1 MRTQSM
7 NRCPSARQ
15 SGAPAV
21 RACLTVCMAL
31 AVGCGAA
38 ENGGL
43 EGTGGSNPGSAGT
56 PNTGGSGMTAG
67 SAGQSSNSSAGAS
80 GSGSGTALGGAG
92 TGGNSGDGGRGGAL
106 AGQGGAH
113 SAGAGPGGGS
123 NGGAAT
129 GGSNGVGGANGG
141 GANGGAGGGGTA
153 VTMSMG
159 CGKAPTLKSGALTIQ
174 TGGATRKY
182 MLRLP
187 DNYDNTKPYRL
198 MIGFHGAT
206 GNATEVAGAQ
216 NNGYFGLYSLS
227 AGSTIFVAAE
237 AVGGIWATSDV
248 AYVNDVLDQVERGLC
263 IDTARIGLEGFSQ
276 GAAMVWTL
284 ACARSK
290 TFRFAIGHSGG
301 GLPNPASCEPIAYL
315 GSLGLQE
322 STGSTGQTTQ
332 TDKFAKWAG
341 CTIETL
347 PKAPTGGHLCSD
359 YQGCSAGHPV
369 RWCQYDGGHTPSP
382 TDAGQGSS
390 WMPKEAWK
398 FATQF

>member
-1 MRTQSM
+1 M
-7 NRCPSARQ
+7 
-15 SGAPAV
+15 
-21 RACLTVCMAL
+21 
-31 AVGCGAA
+31 
-38 ENGGL
+38 
-43 EGTGGSNPGSAGT
+43 
-56 PNTGGSGMTAG
+56 
-67 SAGQSSNSSAGAS
+67 
-80 GSGSGTALGGAG
+80 
-92 TGGNSGDGGRGGAL
+92 
-106 AGQGGAH
+106 
-113 SAGAGPGGGS
+113 
-123 NGGAAT
+123 
-129 GGSNGVGGANGG
+129 GGANGL
-141 GANGGAGGGGTA
+141 GGAGGGATA
-153 VTMSMG
+153 ATSMG
-159 CGKAPTLKSGALTIQ
+159 CGKTPTLKSGTLTIQ
-174 TGGATRKY
+174 SGGANRKY

-187 DNYDNTKPYRL
+187 DGYDNQKPYRL

-227 AGSTIFVAAE
+227 AGSTIFVATE

-248 AYVNDVLDQVERGLC
+248 SYVNDVLDQVERELC
-263 IDTARIGLEGFSQ
+263 IDTERIGLEGFSQ
-276 GAAMVWTL
+276 GAAMVWTV
-284 ACARSK
+284 ACSRSK

-301 GLPNPASCEPIAYL
+301 GLGNPTTCDPIAYL

-322 STGSTGQTTQ
+322 SSGGGGQTTQ

-347 PKAPTGGHLCSD
+347 PKAPNGGHLCSD

-382 TDAGQGSS
+382 TDAAQGSS

>member
-1 MRTQSM
+1 MRTKVL
-7 NRCPSARQ
+7 NLCPSPRCLHA
-15 SGAPAV
+15 SAVVLGALIV
-21 RACLTVCMAL
+21 VCAAL
-31 AVGCGAA
+31 AVGCSAA
-38 ENGGL
+38 ENVGSGGAGGSKASSAGATSTGGL
-43 EGTGGSNPGSAGT
+43 HGT
-56 PNTGGSGMTAG
+56 TAG
-67 SAGQSSNSSAGAS
+67 STGQSSNASGGAS
-80 GSGSGTALGGAG
+80 GNGDSAALGGAG
-92 TGGNSGDGGRGGAL
+92 TGGNSSDGGRGGAL
-106 AGQGGAH
+106 TAQGGARN
-113 SAGAGPGGGS
+113 AGAGAGSGGAS
-123 NGGAAT
+123 NGGAAM
-129 GGSNGVGGANGG
+129 GGANGL
-141 GANGGAGGGGTA
+141 GGAGGGATA
-153 VTMSMG
+153 ATSMG
-159 CGKAPTLKSGALTIQ
+159 CGKTPTLKSGTLTIQ
-174 TGGATRKY
+174 SGGANRKY

-187 DNYDNTKPYRL
+187 DGYDNQKPYRL

-227 AGSTIFVAAE
+227 AGSTIFVATE

-248 AYVNDVLDQVERGLC
+248 SYVNDVLDQVERELC
-263 IDTARIGLEGFSQ
+263 IDTERIGLEGFSQ
-276 GAAMVWTL
+276 GAAMVWTV
-284 ACARSK
+284 ACSRSK

-301 GLPNPASCEPIAYL
+301 GLGNPTTCDPIAYL

-322 STGSTGQTTQ
+322 SSGGGGQTTQ

-382 TDAGQGSS
+382 TDAAQGSS

>member
-1 MRTQSM
+1 MRTKVL
-7 NRCPSARQ
+7 NRCPSPRCLHA
-15 SGAPAV
+15 SAVVLGALIV
-21 RACLTVCMAL
+21 VCAAL
-31 AVGCGAA
+31 AVGCSAA
-38 ENGGL
+38 ENVGSGGA
-43 EGTGGSNPGSAGT
+43 GGSKA
-56 PNTGGSGMTAG
+56 
-67 SAGQSSNSSAGAS
+67 SSAGATSTGGLHGTTAGSTGQS
-80 GSGSGTALGGAG
+80 GNASGGASGNGDSAALGGAG
-92 TGGNSGDGGRGGAL
+92 TGGNSSDGGRGGAL
-106 AGQGGAH
+106 TAQGGARN
-113 SAGAGPGGGS
+113 AGAGAGSGGAS
-123 NGGAAT
+123 NGGAAM
-129 GGSNGVGGANGG
+129 GGANGL
-141 GANGGAGGGGTA
+141 GGAGGGATA
-153 VTMSMG
+153 ATSMG
-159 CGKAPTLKSGALTIQ
+159 CGKTPTLKSGTLTIQ
-174 TGGATRKY
+174 SGGANRKY

-187 DNYDNTKPYRL
+187 DGYDNQKPYRL

-227 AGSTIFVAAE
+227 AGSTIFVATE

-248 AYVNDVLDQVERGLC
+248 SYVNDVLDQVERELC
-263 IDTARIGLEGFSQ
+263 IDTERIGLEGFSQ
-276 GAAMVWTL
+276 GAAMVWTV
-284 ACARSK
+284 ACSRSK

-301 GLPNPASCEPIAYL
+301 GLGNPTTCDPIAYL

-322 STGSTGQTTQ
+322 SSGGGGQTTQ

-382 TDAGQGSS
+382 TDAAQGSS